1 MTVLHDLEV
10 EANVGQLRAG
20 SVEHGH
26 IGAHAVTRRTRF
38 ETLHAPGPSGI
49 SGSGELKSPSL
60 HPTQSPDNLFA
71 YNGKRHIIHSLHVG
85 PVIVERHD
93 DRRGLSVVAH
103 VLSHSHKP
111 YNVSTVTVLAFAA
124 ACGWIR
130 SEGLVI
136 GREEAPLLE
145 TKSLVGRS
153 WSMGDERC
161 TMRDDDRAKN

>member
-10 EANVGQLRAG
+10 EADVGQLRAG

-38 ETLHAPGPSGI
+38 ETLHDHAPGPSGI
-49 SGSGELKSPSL
+49 SRSGELKSPSL
-60 HPTQSPDNLFA
+60 HPTQSPDDLFA

-111 YNVSTVTVLAFAA
+111 YNLSAVTALAFAA
-124 ACGWIR
+124 AVGWIGAR
-130 SEGLVI
+130 D
-136 GREEAPLLE
+136 
-145 TKSLVGRS
+145 
-153 WSMGDERC
+153 WSSGERRLHC
-161 TMRDDDRAKN
+161 SRQRVWSGGHGPWGMNVAL